1 MTRPSRRDPLQPTE
15 RELADALAQTAP
27 TRGPAPDLD
36 ATILAAAREAA
47 GERPAAQAAGAAA
60 ETGRSETT
68 VAAAPA
74 TATASTS
81 GAGHH
86 RRRRSPAWLRGGAL
100 AATLVIAVGVAWQM
114 RSSLEP
120 PVMTIE
126 TEAPAASVRSLPE
139 AAPPPA
145 EAARARTAAQ
155 DAASQAQPAP
165 EPAAP
170 PLEPAAAP
178 RPAVPPGIETT
189 SAAVGARDAAAAG
202 QARRA
207 AASSRAEAASS
218 EARKA
223 RPERREAAPVVFDA
237 PSPMDAPAAAP
248 QPAPPP
254 PAPAPQ
260 RPASVLALPPPA
272 GSAARPEAAA
282 TQSADAAGH
291 HDHAEDW
298 FDQPLDDTPPASVDS
313 PAVREAWLA
322 RIRELVAAERYD
334 EARESFAEFR
344 RRHPDAPL
352 PDGLRTLLEE

>member
-1 MTRPSRRDPLQPTE
+1 
-15 RELADALAQTAP
+15 
-27 TRGPAPDLD
+27 
-36 ATILAAAREAA
+36 
-47 GERPAAQAAGAAA
+47 
-60 ETGRSETT
+60 
-68 VAAAPA
+68 
-74 TATASTS
+74 TS

-145 EAARARTAAQ
+145 EPARARTAAQ
-155 DAASQAQPAP
+155 DAASQAMPAP

-178 RPAVPPGIETT
+178 RPAVPHGVETT
-189 SAAVGARDAAAAG
+189 SAAVDARDAAAAG

-207 AASSRAEAASS
+207 AASSRADAASS

-237 PSPMDAPAAAP
+237 PTPMDTPAAAP
-248 QPAPPP
+248 PPAPPAPPP
-254 PAPAPQ
+254 SPHP
-260 RPASVLALPPPA
+260 PASMRALPPPA

-344 RRHPDAPL
+344 R
-352 PDGLRTLLEE
+352 